1 MMKIAGHTMG
11 TPEYTLEQAIDLF
24 KELGLDGIEIIV
36 QDGYRCGFDQEINE
50 ARIGAIGRRVKECGM
65 QVSCL
70 TPYNTNINSLDESE
84 RQREIE
90 GIEKV
95 IQMAAMCGAP
105 FIRIY
110 GGAFGDDDIDHEFE
124 MEQKL
129 IDSMT
134 VLGEAAKKHHVT
146 LVIENHFHTMT
157 TTALRTANIIRKI
170 SHPNVGVLY
179 DQANLAILRAEDY
192 DAAIKMQAEF
202 IKYVHVKDM
211 IYKEGDRKYRSNQV
225 SHINE
230 DDRVT
235 ASRILGEGILPWEKI
250 IEALRQIHYDGWLSH
265 EYERRWAP
273 KDLPDA
279 KIGMRKSVNHLTDIL
294 EKQGMY
300 S

>member
-1 MMKIAGHTMG
+1 MKIAGHTMG
-11 TPEYTLEQAIDLF
+11 TPEYTLEQAVDLF
-24 KELGLDGIEIIV
+24 NGLGLDGIEIVV
-36 QDGYRCGFDQEINE
+36 QDGYQCGFAQEINE
-50 ARIGAIGRRVKECGM
+50 ARIGAIGRKVKELGM

-70 TPYNTNINSLDESE
+70 TPYYTNINSLDAKE
-84 RQREIE
+84 RQADME

-95 IQMAAMCGAP
+95 IQMAAICEAP

-110 GGAFGDDDIDHEFE
+110 GGAFGEEDIDDELE

-129 IDSMT
+129 IDSMI
-134 VLGEAAKKHHVT
+134 VLGEVAKKHDVT

-170 SHPNVGVLY
+170 SHPNVGILY

-192 DAAIKMQAEF
+192 DAAIKLQAEF

-211 IYKEGDRKYRSNQV
+211 IYKEGDRKYTSNQV

-235 ASRILGEGILPWEKI
+235 ASRILGEGILPWAEI
-250 IEALRQIHYDGWLSH
+250 IDALRQINYDGWLSH

-279 KIGMRKSVNHLTDIL
+279 KIGMRKSANHLTGIL
-294 EKQGMY
+294 NKLGMY